1 VGAGFHRSSQLPNLP
16 ARELLLTTIF
26 PFPSSPHCAPKTMVA
41 IDESVVKDED
51 EGCVN

>member
-1 VGAGFHRSSQLPNLP
+1 MQASIGVLKIPNLP
-16 ARELLLTTIF
+16 ARVLLLTTSL

-41 IDESVVKDED
+41 IDESVVKNED